1 MSYPFSGIN
10 HHPLQ
15 IYIIN
20 NLQRKASRAARRWAE
35 GATSTRRAAHFR
47 PLGVAQEG
55 LVLITCFQFNAA
67 TPKPVWFWHVSS
79 LDGVQVAVEV
89 ATCNE
94 DIYPGELPMGLSTL
108 LSHFPAAHCRPGVEP
123 PRTCSSSSPTWA
135 PSNMTDQRA
144 VKRAAIPVNRHGAQH
159 VPVVRPPF
167 TFGRILRL
175 GFEFSPRARA
185 RPEAAV
191 VDDEGV
197 GLPGELFRPTRCRP
211 PPRSSPRDPW

>member
-1 MSYPFSGIN
+1 M
-10 HHPLQ
+10 
-15 IYIIN
+15 
-20 NLQRKASRAARRWAE
+20 
-35 GATSTRRAAHFR
+35 RRAAHFR
-47 PLGVAQEG
+47 PLGAAQEG

-67 TPKPVWFWHVSS
+67 RLKPVRLWRVSG
-79 LDGVQVAVEV
+79 LEGVHVAVEV

-108 LSHFPAAHCRPGVEP
+108 LLHGPRSLSAAHCQPGVEP
-123 PRTCSSSSPTWA
+123 TRMCSSSSPTWA
-135 PSNMTDQRA
+135 HSNMTDQRA
-144 VKRAAIPVNRHGAQH
+144 VKRAAILVNRRGAQY

-167 TFGRILRL
+167 TFGRIFRP

-211 PPRSSPRDPW
+211 PPRSSPRGPWLPFLCPRPD